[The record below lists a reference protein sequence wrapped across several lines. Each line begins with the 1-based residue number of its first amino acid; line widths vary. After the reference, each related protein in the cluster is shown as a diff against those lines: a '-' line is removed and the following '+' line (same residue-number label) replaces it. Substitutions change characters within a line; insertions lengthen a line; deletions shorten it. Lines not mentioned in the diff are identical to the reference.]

1 MRVRGNQIGKLIWML
16 LVMCIAMAIP
26 KTIAF
31 AGEINSNEAGVIAAA
46 SGTFTY
52 NGKEYKAGSAYL
64 NSLTSYLS
72 GDAIDL
78 TAEQAS
84 EAISMMYANVANGV
98 AQGYLYEVTDD
109 SAVVTTENAS
119 TQTTEEQTIEEQTT
133 EEQSTEENNDGS
145 DKDTSDKDKKESEKK
160 ESTENGTSD
169 SEIDVWEA
177 MSNPT
182 DTKKKLEERPEKEE
196 AEVSVQMDQDE
207 IVVTTKEQEQIT
219 ISKDESFVPEWVLNA
234 TTVLA
239 VLMFVITIV
248 CAIILFATKC
258 MCIKKRKSRKARP
271 GHSKRRK
278 IRHNTR
284 AVLTI
289 TVAVSTIGVLLMVGI
304 YITLFNKNAIM
315 QNMQSSGYF
324 RYAYSEYI
332 TSLAEDV
339 QKSATEGTL
348 DVAGMEKIQSYD
360 EYLFA
365 IKQSSLKALD
375 GDMEI
380 IVPDS
385 NVAPYI
391 YNLKVSYM
399 KMFRMAGIFMILNVI
414 IGIILMV
421 YMDLRRERG
430 VKHTAF
436 SFLIASLVMGVFT
449 LIMAIDKP
457 YTEFYIEPDYLYL
470 FLMECIERCITIMTS
485 VTAFGVVVGALLIGV
500 YKTMM
505 NKKE

>member
-1 MRVRGNQIGKLIWML
+1 MRVRGNHIGKLILMV
-16 LVMCIAMAIP
+16 LVMCVAMTIP

-31 AGEINSNEAGVIAAA
+31 AGGINSNEARVIAAA

-78 TAEQAS
+78 TAEQAD
-84 EAISMMYANVANGV
+84 EAISMMYASVGNGV
-98 AQGYLYEVTDD
+98 EQGYLYEVTDD
-109 SAVVTTENAS
+109 STTATTAESSTETTE
-119 TQTTEEQTIEEQTT
+119 TQTTEEEK
-133 EEQSTEENNDGS
+133 DGS
-145 DKDTSDKDKKESEKK
+145 DNDKSDNDNKDKDSEKK
-160 ESTENGTSD
+160 DSTED
-169 SEIDVWEA
+169 SELDVWEA

-182 DTKKKLEERPEKEE
+182 DTKKKLEERPEKDE
-196 AEVSVQMDQDE
+196 AEVSVQMESDE

-219 ISKDESFVPEWVLNA
+219 ISKDGSIVPEWILNVTA
-234 TTVLA
+234 VLA
-239 VLMFVITIV
+239 VVMFVITIG
-248 CAIILFATKC
+248 CAVILFATKC
-258 MCIKKRKSRKARP
+258 MCFKKRKGRKARP

-289 TVAVSTIGVLLMVGI
+289 TTAISAIGVLLMVGI

-332 TSLAEDV
+332 SSLAEDV
-339 QKSATEGTL
+339 QKSAEDGNF
-348 DVAGMEKIQSYD
+348 DAANVDKIQSYD
-360 EYLFA
+360 EYLFT

>member
-1 MRVRGNQIGKLIWML
+1 MRVRGNHIGKLILMV
-16 LVMCIAMAIP
+16 LVMCVAMTIP

-31 AGEINSNEAGVIAAA
+31 AGGINSNEARVIAAA

-78 TAEQAS
+78 TAEQAD
-84 EAISMMYANVANGV
+84 EAISMMYASVGNGV
-98 AQGYLYEVTDD
+98 EQGYLYEVTDD
-109 SAVVTTENAS
+109 STTATTAESSTETTE
-119 TQTTEEQTIEEQTT
+119 TQTTEEEK
-133 EEQSTEENNDGS
+133 DGS
-145 DKDTSDKDKKESEKK
+145 DNDKSDNDNKDKDSEKK
-160 ESTENGTSD
+160 DSTED
-169 SEIDVWEA
+169 SELDVWEA

-196 AEVSVQMDQDE
+196 AEVSVQMESDE

-219 ISKDESFVPEWVLNA
+219 ISKDGSIVPEWILNVTA
-234 TTVLA
+234 VLA
-239 VLMFVITIV
+239 VVMFVITIG
-248 CAIILFATKC
+248 CAVILFATKC
-258 MCIKKRKSRKARP
+258 MCFKKRKGRKARP

-289 TVAVSTIGVLLMVGI
+289 TTAISAIGVLLMVGI

-332 TSLAEDV
+332 SSLAEDV
-339 QKSATEGTL
+339 QKSAEDGNF
-348 DVAGMEKIQSYD
+348 DAANVDKIQSYD
-360 EYLFA
+360 EYLFT
-365 IKQSSLKALD
+365 IKQSSLNALD
-375 GDMEI
+375 GDMEVV
-380 IVPDS
+380 VPDS

-391 YNLKVSYM
+391 YNLKVGYM
-399 KMFRMAGIFMILNVI
+399 QMFRMAGIFMILNVI
-414 IGIILMV
+414 IGIVLMIF
-421 YMDLRRERG
+421 MDQRRERG
-430 VKHTAF
+430 VKHTSF
-436 SFLIASLVMGVFT
+436 SFLIASLVMGAFT
-449 LIMAIDKP
+449 LIMAISKP
-457 YTEFYIEPDYLYL
+457 YTQLYIEPDYLYL
-470 FLMECIERCITIMTS
+470 FLMECIERCITIMTR
-485 VTAFGVVVGALLIGV
+485 VTAFGVVIGALLIGV